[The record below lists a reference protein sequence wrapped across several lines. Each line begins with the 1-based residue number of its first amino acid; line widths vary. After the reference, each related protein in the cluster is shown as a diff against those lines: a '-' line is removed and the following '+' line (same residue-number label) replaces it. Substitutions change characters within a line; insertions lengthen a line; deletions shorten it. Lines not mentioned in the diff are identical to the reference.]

1 MEVTIWSK
9 VRGAE
14 SVICTIITNAYDSI
28 DPTDPSKDK
37 ASKIKTV
44 IMDKLR
50 DDWQGISKENVFE
63 AVDELTRL
71 GLAKFEIAEDSDE
84 YGKPKKRLHAVYLT
98 PIWDDILDE
107 MITGHEECYIF
118 ASSIGKLIGLSIAG
132 RNPDASGRY
141 TYGLGSWKPVARVCG
156 KASAAP
162 DGRIKKDEME
172 DIFIESTS
180 HGKRKYNELRQR
192 DKAKAKEIRFILD
205 DSGGYVTINRD
216 AILAYTRVRDRAMER
231 FVDRGR

>member
-1 MEVTIWSK
+1 MEATIWPK

-28 DPTDPSKDK
+28 DPNDSSKDK

-44 IMDKLR
+44 ITDKVR
-50 DDWQGISKENVFE
+50 DDWQGISFENVFE
-63 AVDELTRL
+63 AVEELSRL
-71 GLAKFEIAEDSDE
+71 GLAKFEIAEGSDE
-84 YGKPKKRLHAVYLT
+84 YGKSKKRLHAVYLT
-98 PIWDDILDE
+98 SVWDDIIDE
-107 MITGHEECYIF
+107 MITGQEECYLF

-156 KASAAP
+156 RASDAP

-172 DIFIESTS
+172 DIFLESTS
-180 HGKRKYNELRQR
+180 YGKRKYHELRQR
-192 DKAKAKEIRFILD
+192 DKAKAKEIRFIAD
-205 DSGGYVTINRD
+205 DSGEYITINRD

-231 FVDRGR
+231 FVDRG